1 MRPGAR
7 VCEVAERYGVKLQ
20 QLTTWRR
27 SARKGELALVA
38 DEAPDFVA
46 IEVSEPVVPRKP
58 APIVIS
64 IGRVSVRLDA
74 EVPSARISTDRNR
87 ARSQHM
93 IIPAQGLRILL
104 TMHPVDFRCGHNA
117 LAGLVQNTLGLDPG
131 LIVVFRSKR
140 ADRLKILLW
149 DGTGLVLVYKRL
161 GDGRFSGRAS
171 ATAFYVSRALS
182 SKRFLTD

>member
-1 MRPGAR
+1 MERSNEAVEGRSAGFSGKLARRTRSGARVWSPQIKGRAVFESMRPGAR
-7 VCEVAERYGVKLQ
+7 VCEVAERYGVKAQ

-74 EVPSARISTDRNR
+74 EVPSARIVE
-87 ARSQHM
+87 
-93 IIPAQGLRILL
+93 I
-104 TMHPVDFRCGHNA
+104 
-117 LAGLVQNTLGLDPG
+117 
-131 LIVVFRSKR
+131 
-140 ADRLKILLW
+140 
-149 DGTGLVLVYKRL
+149 
-161 GDGRFSGRAS
+161 
-171 ATAFYVSRALS
+171 ATALDRS
-182 SKRFLTD
+182 T